1 MKFAHPSDTPGPG
14 SLALPHRTRVART
27 RSRTR
32 RTPRSSRSF
41 ASRVAAFPAFPVFAV
56 PAHPAVRVRLLV
68 PAVPVRLL
76 VPAVPVR
83 PAKPADIRH
92 RRTTGTA
99 TSRLGA
105 TLPSQGFPRPPGRA
119 AVPSQQRTPAPAAPP
134 VTPAGLVR
142 LNTAAPDEAL
152 TAFLGCCASHRWA
165 QRLTAHRPYRDLET
179 LLAAADEAA
188 YDLAHADLTEALAR
202 ESRTHPAGGS
212 GRGYSAADT
221 ALSAAHAAYES
232 RFGHAFVLC
241 LDDCPPEETLDRVLA
256 AIRTRLG
263 HDPDDERAVTA
274 EELRRLARG
283 RLTRLSRTGPA
294 HHDGAVSDTDRAD
307 PAVPEETEPGQN
319 GRKSTGSGR
328 PDSPYASV

>member
-1 MKFAHPSDTPGPG
+1 M
-14 SLALPHRTRVART
+14 
-27 RSRTR
+27 
-32 RTPRSSRSF
+32 
-41 ASRVAAFPAFPVFAV
+41 
-56 PAHPAVRVRLLV
+56 
-68 PAVPVRLL
+68 
-76 VPAVPVR
+76 
-83 PAKPADIRH
+83 
-92 RRTTGTA
+92 
-99 TSRLGA
+99 
-105 TLPSQGFPRPPGRA
+105 PSQGFPRPPGRA
-119 AVPSQQRTPAPAAPP
+119 AVPSQQRTPAPAPPP
-134 VTPAGLVR
+134 VTPSGLVR
-142 LNTAAPDEAL
+142 LNTAAPADAL

-202 ESRTHPAGGS
+202 ESRTHPAGGP
-212 GRGYSAADT
+212 GQGYSAADT

-283 RLTRLSRTGPA
+283 RLTRLSRTGPV
-294 HHDGAVSDTDRAD
+294 DDDRVFSDTGPAD
-307 PAVPEETEPGQN
+307 PAIPEGTGPGQE

>member
-1 MKFAHPSDTPGPG
+1 M
-14 SLALPHRTRVART
+14 
-27 RSRTR
+27 
-32 RTPRSSRSF
+32 
-41 ASRVAAFPAFPVFAV
+41 
-56 PAHPAVRVRLLV
+56 
-68 PAVPVRLL
+68 
-76 VPAVPVR
+76 
-83 PAKPADIRH
+83 
-92 RRTTGTA
+92 
-99 TSRLGA
+99 
-105 TLPSQGFPRPPGRA
+105 
-119 AVPSQQRTPAPAAPP
+119 
-134 VTPAGLVR
+134 R
-142 LNTAAPDEAL
+142 LNTAAPADAL

-202 ESRTHPAGGS
+202 ESRTHPAGGP
-212 GRGYSAADT
+212 GQGYSAADT

-283 RLTRLSRTGPA
+283 RL
-294 HHDGAVSDTDRAD
+294 H
-307 PAVPEETEPGQN
+307 PAVAY
-319 GRKSTGSGR
+319 GSGGRRQGLFGHR
-328 PDSPYASV
+328 PGGPGDSGGDGVRPGRPEIDRFGPSR